1 LGINL
6 ILKMKFLLAIFL
18 LLLVLFCKSE
28 AYAKEEIA
36 KAELANQQVEKGII
50 IGSKKFTESYV
61 LGEIGKEQFIQNNIK
76 ADHKQGM
83 GGTLILWQ
91 ALKSKQIDI
100 YPEYT
105 GTIKEAILKSNE
117 DISNAEMKNEL
128 QKYNIGMTD
137 YLGFNNTYALAMK
150 REISRKLNIHKISD
164 LHNFPDLKYGFS
176 HEFLNRK
183 DGWKDLIV
191 HYKLKPKYI
200 RGIDQSL
207 AYKALNQNLLDVMD
221 AYSTDS
227 KIQQLDL
234 VLLEDDYE
242 FFPKYQAVFLY
253 RLDLPTQSIHELNQL
268 SGSFSQDS
276 IISLNLEAEN
286 SRSYHQAALKYFGLV
301 SENLNNKK
309 LFSTPINW
317 SSVLQHTF
325 EHINIVCVSM
335 ILAILIGIPL
345 GIIASNQNWITQ
357 LIMSIVSIIQTI
369 PSLALLALLVAV
381 PGFGISI
388 KTALFALFLYSLLP
402 IVKNTAIGFQ
412 NIPLS
417 LRESTEVL
425 GLSQITK
432 IRKIYI
438 PLAARS
444 ILGGIKT
451 STIVNIGTAVL
462 AALIGRGGL
471 GESII
476 SGLNLNDTKT
486 ILEGALPAAFL
497 ALLTQVIFY
506 FLDKKLIPKG
516 LQMQALGNIHD

>member
-1 LGINL
+1 
-6 ILKMKFLLAIFL
+6 MKFFFL
-18 LLLVLFCKSE
+18 LFFLALFITFSVI
-28 AYAKEEIA
+28 AKEEIT
-36 KAELANQQVEKGII
+36 KVELANQQVDKEII

-61 LGEIGKEQFIQNNIK
+61 LGEIAKEQFIQNNIK
-76 ADHKQGM
+76 ANHKQGM

-91 ALKSKQIDI
+91 ALKSKEIDI

-117 DISNAEMKNEL
+117 NLSHAEMKNEL
-128 QKYNIGMTD
+128 QKFNVGMTD

-150 REISRKLNIHKISD
+150 REVSRKLNIHKISD
-164 LHNFPDLKYGFS
+164 LHNFPDLKYGFT
-176 HEFLNRK
+176 HEFLRRK

-191 HYKLKPKYI
+191 YYKLKPKYI

-227 KIQQLDL
+227 KIQELDL
-234 VLLEDDYE
+234 VLLEDDYK

-253 RLDLPTQSIHELNQL
+253 RLDLSTQSIGELNRL

-276 IISLNLEAEN
+276 IIALNLEAEN
-286 SRSYHQAALKYFGLV
+286 SRSYQQAALKYFGLV
-301 SENLNNKK
+301 SKNSNKK
-309 LFSTPINW
+309 ILFSTPINW
-317 SSVLQHTF
+317 PSVLHHTF
-325 EHINIVCVSM
+325 EHINIVCLSM
-335 ILAILIGIPL
+335 IFAILIGIPL
-345 GIIASNQNWITQ
+345 GIIASNQNWISQ

-388 KTALFALFLYSLLP
+388 QTALFALFLYSLFP
-402 IVKNTAIGFQ
+402 IVKNTAVGFQ

-432 IRKIYI
+432 IRKI
-438 PLAARS
+438 
-444 ILGGIKT
+444 
-451 STIVNIGTAVL
+451 
-462 AALIGRGGL
+462 
-471 GESII
+471 
-476 SGLNLNDTKT
+476 
-486 ILEGALPAAFL
+486 
-497 ALLTQVIFY
+497 
-506 FLDKKLIPKG
+506 
-516 LQMQALGNIHD
+516 